1 MQLLDDPV
9 ETGKMYTSL
18 SDTVRNVKNVTV
30 DVYDKSDGM
39 KSLKGFTPFPVS
51 FQWPRATR
59 KSVKQKCHGTESIV
73 RVSTRIKISNK

>member
-1 MQLLDDPV
+1 MLVVVSRCRARSFFPMQLLDDPV

-51 FQWPRATR
+51 FQ
-59 KSVKQKCHGTESIV
+59 
-73 RVSTRIKISNK
+73 

>member
-51 FQWPRATR
+51 FQ
-59 KSVKQKCHGTESIV
+59 
-73 RVSTRIKISNK
+73 